1 MRLCQAVAAV
11 AVLCLALLPA
21 ATQGRRSRK
30 SAKDKLAQRHRSS
43 SGSGIVPAAGADT
56 RLHHLFS
63 TCAAPS
69 PSCPPR
75 LRERS
80 LPI

>member
-43 SGSGIVPAAGADT
+43 SGIVPPAGADT

-63 TCAAPS
+63 TYAAPS